1 MGRPK
6 GGAAASSSSSKKPK
20 AKPKQRGGVDFKK
33 YKHKVGR
40 KLPPPKNATN
50 TEIKSKAIVL
60 PEQSMASE
68 RAGMA
73 VNKRGL
79 TLRELLQQTGHYNA
93 NVRRAALNGIKDII
107 VKHPSELRLH
117 KVAIVEKL
125 QERICD
131 TDKVVRESLFSILQ
145 SFIFPSLKED
155 NAISTRST
163 LFLLMANILNGM
175 THLSMDVQLVSFRFL
190 ELVVINFPSS
200 FPRYAE
206 QVFNNF
212 LAVLSNDRIHL
223 QDKSK
228 LNSVLSALGHCLSQV
243 AYATENGNTSNRLGH
258 NVSGRELWKC
268 TLDEDN
274 SGSRA
279 FAMSSILMK
288 LQNLIQILVN
298 SVEVLASELSAKST
312 IDAQSSE
319 ALLSALHCLDL
330 ICKIFIQ
337 EVKKPQMKLGRSKTQ
352 FGPEWLKSSVL
363 VYMMKLWGVSR
374 SFHEKGDDKYYF
386 FNLKIAEIFLCLSAC
401 MDNTMFPADKFCQFV
416 SSLLAKVKTIRNKDT
431 MEKNLNIITSIPDLV
446 SNAPDDSKGYIL
458 EAFTDAFRDCKVDCK
473 LILPYLDAMGKML
486 LPEKTGILFTEKDSG
501 LEYHG
506 AWVDE
511 LPRFLLQSIDKAPS
525 VTKVVLELLLR
536 IGQYFPTM
544 ECGNLHSFVKLFGVK
559 SNTISPI
566 ASSGTVELGPF
577 IKLPRDCQELAIS
590 CLYYFSSL
598 LPDTVELLAS
608 CCLSDV
614 LEPIILFKI
623 VEVLQSSYKAGNL
636 HITDQLSFLSLLM
649 ARFRIHP
656 GPFCTQEDSQKGSSL
671 STFKSLNHLIL
682 TSLSEMG
689 DGSLVLEL
697 MWDIL
702 SKEIAQIPSL
712 HNMNGLFRII
722 VTLDAGT
729 CKLMNEDAIKVIAG
743 YLIDA
748 AMDLSKTIELGF
760 QSDQTR
766 VFQYFIKPCIIIFCQ
781 NEKVLCCT
789 LEMLKSFAT
798 GDDHGLS
805 CVSKLNYP
813 GELSRRIC
821 IVTSILIFL
830 CNDGKLHKHLS
841 LGKSV
846 IKGILQHIRHL
857 MDSNLPG
864 VTYEDKQKLRFAF
877 EQLKTKALQL
887 NCWDRSELEGFSS
900 TTYCHNVAS
909 YLHTMKF

>member
-6 GGAAASSSSSKKPK
+6 GGAAASSSSKKPK

-50 TEIKSKAIVL
+50 TEIKSKSIVL

-68 RAGMA
+68 RTGMA

-93 NVRRAALNGIKDII
+93 NVRRAALNGIKDLV
-107 VKHPSELRLH
+107 VKHPSELKLH

-131 TDKVVRESLFSILQ
+131 NDKVVRESLFSILQ
-145 SFIFPSLKED
+145 SFVFPSLKED

-175 THLSMDVQLVSFRFL
+175 THLSMDIQLMSFRFL

-228 LNSVLSALGHCLSQV
+228 LNSVLNGLGHCLSQV
-243 AYATENGNTSNRLGH
+243 AFATENGDASNRLVH

-279 FAMSSILMK
+279 FAMSNILTK

-298 SVEVLASELSAKST
+298 SVEVSASELFAKST

-330 ICKIFIQ
+330 ICKICIQ
-337 EVKKPQMKLGRSKTQ
+337 EVKKPQMKFGRSETQ
-352 FGPEWLKSSVL
+352 FGPEWLKSSLL
-363 VYMMKLWGVSR
+363 VYLKKLWGVNR
-374 SFHEKGDDKYYF
+374 SFHEKGDDRYYV

-401 MDNTMFPADKFCQFV
+401 MDDSMFPAEEFCQFV
-416 SSLLAKVKTIRNKDT
+416 SSLLSKVKALRNKDI
-431 MEKNLNIITSIPDLV
+431 MEKHLSPLIISIPDLV
-446 SNAPDDSKGYIL
+446 SNAPDDSKGYLL

-473 LILPYLDAMGKML
+473 LILPYLDSVGKLL
-486 LPEKTGILFTEKDSG
+486 LPEKTGILFTENDSG

-506 AWVDE
+506 VWVDE
-511 LPRFLLQSIDKAPS
+511 LPGILLQSIDKAPS

-536 IGQYFPTM
+536 IGQYFPTI
-544 ECGNLHSFVKLFGVK
+544 ECGNMHSFVKLFGVK
-559 SNTISPI
+559 
-566 ASSGTVELGPF
+566 
-577 IKLPRDCQELAIS
+577 C
-590 CLYYFSSL
+590 
-598 LPDTVELLAS
+598 
-608 CCLSDV
+608 DV
-614 LEPIILFKI
+614 LEPTILFRV
-623 VEVLQSSYKAGNL
+623 VEVLQSTYKAGNL
-636 HITDQLSFLSLLM
+636 HITEQLSFLSLLM
-649 ARFRIHP
+649 ARFRVHP
-656 GPFCTQEDSQKGSSL
+656 GPFCTQEDSQTSSNL
-671 STFKSLNHLIL
+671 ITFKSLNHLIL
-682 TSLSEMG
+682 TSLSDMG
-689 DGSLVLEL
+689 DGSL
-697 MWDIL
+697 
-702 SKEIAQIPSL
+702 AQIPSL

-729 CKLMNEDAIKVIAG
+729 CKLMNEDVIKIIAG

-760 QSDQTR
+760 QSDKTR

-798 GDDHGLS
+798 GDDNVLS
-805 CVSKLNYP
+805 SVAKLKCP
-813 GELSRRIC
+813 DLSHRIC
-821 IVTSILIFL
+821 LVTTIIVFL
-830 CNDGKLHKHLS
+830 CNDCKLHKNLS
-841 LGKSV
+841 LGKSA
-846 IKGILQHIRHL
+846 IKAILQHTRHL
-857 MDSNLPG
+857 MDSNVPD

-877 EQLKTKALQL
+877 EQLKSKALQL
-887 NCWDRSELEGFSS
+887 NCWDKSELENFSS
-900 TTYCHNVAS
+900 ATKCDV
-909 YLHTMKF
+909 

>member
-6 GGAAASSSSSKKPK
+6 GGAAASSSSKKPK

-50 TEIKSKAIVL
+50 TEIKSKSIVL

-68 RAGMA
+68 RTGMA

-93 NVRRAALNGIKDII
+93 NVRRAALNGIKDLV
-107 VKHPSELRLH
+107 VKHPSELKLH

-131 TDKVVRESLFSILQ
+131 NDKVVRESLFSILQ
-145 SFIFPSLKED
+145 SFVFPSLKED

-175 THLSMDVQLVSFRFL
+175 THLSMDIQLMSFRFL

-228 LNSVLSALGHCLSQV
+228 LNSVLNGLGHCLSQV
-243 AYATENGNTSNRLGH
+243 AFATENGDASNRLVH

-279 FAMSSILMK
+279 FAMSNILTK

-298 SVEVLASELSAKST
+298 SVEVSASELFAKST

-330 ICKIFIQ
+330 ICKICIQ
-337 EVKKPQMKLGRSKTQ
+337 EVKKPQMKFGRSETQ
-352 FGPEWLKSSVL
+352 FGPEWLKSSLL
-363 VYMMKLWGVSR
+363 VYLKKLWGVNR
-374 SFHEKGDDKYYF
+374 SFHEKGDDRYYV

-401 MDNTMFPADKFCQFV
+401 MDDSMFPAEEFCQFV
-416 SSLLAKVKTIRNKDT
+416 SSLLSKVKALRNKDI
-431 MEKNLNIITSIPDLV
+431 MEKHLSPLIISIPDLV
-446 SNAPDDSKGYIL
+446 SNAPDDSKGYLL

-473 LILPYLDAMGKML
+473 LILPYLDSVGKLL
-486 LPEKTGILFTEKDSG
+486 LPEKTGILFTENDSG

-506 AWVDE
+506 VWVDE
-511 LPRFLLQSIDKAPS
+511 LPGILLQSIDKAPS

-536 IGQYFPTM
+536 IGQYFPTI
-544 ECGNLHSFVKLFGVK
+544 ECGNMHSFVKLFGVK
-559 SNTISPI
+559 S
-566 ASSGTVELGPF
+566 SSGTVELGPF
-577 IKLPRDCQELAIS
+577 VNLPRDCQELAIS
-590 CLYYFSSL
+590 CLYYFSNL
-598 LPDTVELLAS
+598 LPDTMEPLAS

-614 LEPIILFKI
+614 LEPTILFRV
-623 VEVLQSSYKAGNL
+623 VEVLQSTYKAGNL
-636 HITDQLSFLSLLM
+636 HITEQLSFLSLLM
-649 ARFRIHP
+649 ARFRVHP
-656 GPFCTQEDSQKGSSL
+656 GPFCTQEDSQTSSNL
-671 STFKSLNHLIL
+671 ITFKSLNHLIL
-682 TSLSEMG
+682 TSLSDMG
-689 DGSLVLEL
+689 DGSL
-697 MWDIL
+697 
-702 SKEIAQIPSL
+702 AQIPSL

-729 CKLMNEDAIKVIAG
+729 CKLMNEDVIKIIAG

-760 QSDQTR
+760 QSDKTR

-798 GDDHGLS
+798 GDDNVLS
-805 CVSKLNYP
+805 SVAKLKCP
-813 GELSRRIC
+813 DLSHRIC
-821 IVTSILIFL
+821 LVTTIIVFL
-830 CNDGKLHKHLS
+830 CNDCKLHKNLS
-841 LGKSV
+841 LGKSA
-846 IKGILQHIRHL
+846 IKAILQHTRHL
-857 MDSNLPG
+857 MDSNVPD

-877 EQLKTKALQL
+877 EQLKSKALQL
-887 NCWDRSELEGFSS
+887 NCWDKSELENFSS
-900 TTYCHNVAS
+900 ATKCDV
-909 YLHTMKF
+909 